1 MFFRPQFGV
10 APKAT
15 PRPIINQLN
24 TGLTKVLMMPEVQE
38 RIRALGMTP
47 SPSSPEE
54 FDKQIRAD
62 LALWG
67 KVVKQAG
74 VKSE

>member
-67 KVVKQAG
+67 KVVKASG
-74 VKSE
+74 ARAE